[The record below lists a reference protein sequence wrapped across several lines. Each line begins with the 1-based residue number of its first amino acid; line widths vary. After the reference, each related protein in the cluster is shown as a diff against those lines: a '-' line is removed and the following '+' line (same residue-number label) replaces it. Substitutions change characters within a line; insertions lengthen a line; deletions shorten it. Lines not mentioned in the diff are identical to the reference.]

1 MDSLGFDD
9 RSKVI
14 YDMLE
19 EYDDNDDQ
27 KIDFSEFLNLMTAR
41 MSENDS
47 KEDMK
52 KVFKLF
58 DEDGNGY
65 VEMNDLKRIAKE
77 LSENM
82 DDMELKEM
90 IERAD
95 TDGDGKVSFDDF
107 YEIMTKKSFI

>member
-1 MDSLGFDD
+1 
-9 RSKVI
+9 
-14 YDMLE
+14 
-19 EYDDNDDQ
+19 
-27 KIDFSEFLNLMTAR
+27 

-65 VEMNDLKRIAKE
+65 VEVNDLKRIAKE

-82 DDMELKEM
+82 DEMELKEM

-95 TDGDGKVSFDDF
+95 SDGDGKVSFDDF

>member
-1 MDSLGFDD
+1 
-9 RSKVI
+9 
-14 YDMLE
+14 
-19 EYDDNDDQ
+19 
-27 KIDFSEFLNLMTAR
+27 

-47 KEDMK
+47 VEDMK

-58 DEDGNGY
+58 DENGNGY
-65 VEMNDLKRIAKE
+65 VELTDLKRIAKE

>member
-1 MDSLGFDD
+1 
-9 RSKVI
+9 
-14 YDMLE
+14 
-19 EYDDNDDQ
+19 
-27 KIDFSEFLNLMTAR
+27 MTAR

-47 KEDMK
+47 VEDMK

-58 DEDGNGY
+58 DENGNGY
-65 VEMNDLKRIAKE
+65 VELTDLKRIAKE